1 MVSVCNGGT
10 LSLTSPHRGSK
21 LLKDKSLEPM
31 GSDCLSFQTDTTIL
45 TLFLYLLIKL

>member
-10 LSLTSPHRGSK
+10 LSLTSSHRGSK

-31 GSDCLSFQTDTTIL
+31 GSACLPLQMDTTI
-45 TLFLYLLIKL
+45 FI